1 MAATG
6 FITASL
12 ARRRG
17 NIHSIHSGQ
26 AAEHGAKCDATVM
39 NPHSTGSASARRT
52 LTYRVSTRCTHPIG
66 GTMPSLPSP
75 ERCQAIARRLACHDF
90 PWDVARALEFALFR
104 TFASPAIATVLHA
117 TGEFEKRAQ
126 RRYDDTDLI
135 VATIIENG
143 FDSDLGKRAIARMN
157 AIHGRFRIANE
168 DFLYVLST
176 FVLEPLRW
184 LDRFGWRALT
194 PEERLGWFG
203 FWLEVGKRMQIRD
216 LTNGLA
222 GIRAIQPRLR
232 SGRLWPDGGRA
243 RGRHGD
249 AGDVCGLV
257 STPRAS
263 GRPRRRIRAPRCP
276 PATRFRLPGVACNE
290 STHTRR
296 PAAESP
302 CAAGLTQATSPA
314 DAHRHRPLQLSE
326 RLADRGARSAGDE
339 TVS

>member
-1 MAATG
+1 
-6 FITASL
+6 
-12 ARRRG
+12 
-17 NIHSIHSGQ
+17 
-26 AAEHGAKCDATVM
+26 
-39 NPHSTGSASARRT
+39 
-52 LTYRVSTRCTHPIG
+52 
-66 GTMPSLPSP
+66 MPSLPSP

-216 LTNGLA
+216 LPTDLPAFEQFNRDYEAVGFGRTAAGRAVGMATREMFAGWFPRPARPVVRGAVSGLLDA
-222 GIRAIQPRLR
+222 RLQHAFGFPASHAMSLLTRVALRLR
-232 SGRLWPDGGRA
+232 ALALRVLPKRRRPRMRTAIAHCSYPNGWQIEALGPPETRPSVKRGRDQIEGSLARGSEASLDIDQRAVAPRAASGRLTWA
-243 RGRHGD
+243 
-249 AGDVCGLV
+249 
-257 STPRAS
+257 
-263 GRPRRRIRAPRCP
+263 
-276 PATRFRLPGVACNE
+276 
-290 STHTRR
+290 
-296 PAAESP
+296 
-302 CAAGLTQATSPA
+302 
-314 DAHRHRPLQLSE
+314 
-326 RLADRGARSAGDE
+326 
-339 TVS
+339 